1 LVVASGIFASGTV
14 ICASAWSTPA
24 MVTGRAVQ
32 GLGSGLMI
40 SGAYGAVRV
49 LVPENLWPRILAVIS
64 AAWGAA
70 SMTGP
75 AVGGAFAGLGVWRPG
90 FWMMVPVVLAVP
102 ALSWRMLGAEPP
114 RAATRGGAFGR
125 LLALCLAVIC
135 VGSVAN
141 VGAPALQAALVLA
154 AGAMVALA
162 VRLDRRASSPLFP
175 RDMLSLA
182 RPLGRGFW
190 TIVLLAM
197 STSPIGVFLPL
208 LLQVIHGFSPAV
220 AGSLQASQSFS
231 WTMATLIAPVS
242 SAIGCGRRSCS
253 APAWSPPASWAC
265 SRRSARGR
273 CRPSP
278 PASCWWGSAS
288 GRAGRT

>member
-90 FWMMVPVVLAVP
+90 FWMMVPVVLVVP

-114 RAATRGGAFGR
+114 RAATRGGP
-125 LLALCLAVIC
+125 
-135 VGSVAN
+135 SVACSPS
-141 VGAPALQAALVLA
+141 VSPSSVW
-154 AGAMVALA
+154 
-162 VRLDRRASSPLFP
+162 VRWP
-175 RDMLSLA
+175 
-182 RPLGRGFW
+182 
-190 TIVLLAM
+190 
-197 STSPIGVFLPL
+197 TS
-208 LLQVIHGFSPAV
+208 
-220 AGSLQASQSFS
+220 
-231 WTMATLIAPVS
+231 
-242 SAIGCGRRSCS
+242 GRRRCRPRWS
-253 APAWSPPASWAC
+253 SPPARWL
-265 SRRSARGR
+265 RW
-273 CRPSP
+273 P
-278 PASCWWGSAS
+278 SAS
-288 GRAGRT
+288 TAGPRRRCFRGTCCRWPGH